1 MDSLVWV
8 FYPQSN
14 CDQIILPFWLCS
26 KYSIQKL
33 IKEPSIFVQQNKT
46 RLFSLPCGLLTLL
59 CEVTPL
65 NMTILSF
72 LDLSSSF
79 VPVKTISQQGRLA
92 RFYFRDQRAET
103 DDRKEIHP
111 LCSHWGDSAS
121 GDLRAAKVLTMT
133 PMLVGGRQRG
143 TGSDDLGKQK
153 RSDGE

>member
-14 CDQIILPFWLCS
+14 WHQIILPFWLCL

-33 IKEPSIFVQQNKT
+33 SKEPSIFVQQNKT
-46 RLFSLPCGLLTLL
+46 RLFSLLTLL
-59 CEVTPL
+59 CEATSL
-65 NMTILSF
+65 NMTIMRV

-79 VPVKTISQQGRLA
+79 VPVKTISQPGRLA

-121 GDLRAAKVLTMT
+121 GDLHAAKVLTMA
-133 PMLVGGRQRG
+133 PLLVGGRQRG
-143 TGSDDLGKQK
+143 TGSDDLGRQK